1 MSEWF
6 PKQTLGTLP
15 ARASERWGAR
25 DALVYR
31 EQRWTFHELSLEVDR
46 IAKGLMAVGVRADDK
61 VGLWMTNRPE
71 WIFLM
76 FAVAK
81 VGATLVPL
89 NTRYRSADVGYTIRQ
104 SDMSTLITLDRSG
117 PVDYLAMLRDAVPEL
132 AAMSAART
140 ESPADGGSLAASE
153 FPELKRVV
161 VLGEEGTRASSGT
174 LSWQLLI
181 ERGQRI
187 TDAELEARSRAVDP
201 DGLLVIGYTS
211 GTTGDPK
218 GAMHSHAAI
227 RNVSDCANRLGVTFA
242 DVILNYLPMFHLY
255 AYSSCAMMSL
265 LTGAKQVLMET
276 FDATQC
282 VQLIERERCS
292 LLHGFDTHFRDI
304 MDAQKQLGRDL
315 SSLRLATFPAGSDAS
330 RPIAERTQRELC
342 PSVSGYGMT
351 EVWTFSALSFP
362 SCSAEQRIGASGF
375 PSVGYEFK
383 IIDPATREAVPAG
396 CMGEILMRGYMI
408 TQGYYK
414 KPEATAQAID
424 EHGWFHSG
432 DTGMLRPDGH
442 LQFIGRYKDMLKVGG
457 ENVSPAEVEGFLLE
471 HPAVAQIAVVG
482 APDARLSEIAVAF
495 VVIAAAHA
503 PSANELIEH
512 CKGKIASF
520 KIPKHVFFVDA
531 LPATPTGKVQ
541 KHLLRAKACELLE
554 L

>member
-1 MSEWF
+1 LFVGEWF
-6 PKQTLGTLP
+6 PKQTLGALP
-15 ARASERWGAR
+15 GLARDRWGER
-25 DALVYR
+25 DALVYGA
-31 EQRWTFHELSLEVDR
+31 ERWTFAELSYEVDR
-46 IAKGLMAVGVRADDK
+46 VAKGLLASGVQAEDK
-61 VGLWMTNRPE
+61 VGVWMTNRPE

-89 NTRYRSADVGYTIRQ
+89 NTRYRSADVRYTIRH

-117 PVDYLAMLRDAVPEL
+117 PVDYLTMLGEVIPQLASTSEAREL
-132 AAMSAART
+132 SCK
-140 ESPADGGSLAASE
+140 D
-153 FPELKRVV
+153 FPELKRVIV
-161 VLGEEGTRASSGT
+161 VGAPEKKPACALG
-174 LSWQLLI
+174 WQQLLASCD
-181 ERGQRI
+181 EVS
-187 TDAELEARSRAVDP
+187 DAELDKRADAVDP

-218 GAMHSHAAI
+218 GAMHTHAAI
-227 RNVSDCANRLGVTFA
+227 RNVTDCGNRLGVTFEDA
-242 DVILNYLPMFHLY
+242 ILNYLPMFHLY
-255 AYSSCAMMSL
+255 AYSSCAMLSML
-265 LTGAKQVLMET
+265 AGAKQVLMEA
-276 FDATQC
+276 FDPLLC
-282 VQLIERERCS
+282 VELIERERCT
-292 LLHGFDTHFRDI
+292 LLHGFDTHYRDI
-304 MDAQKQLGRDL
+304 MDAQKKLCRDL

-330 RPIAERTQRELC
+330 RPVAERTQRELC

-362 SCSAEQRIGASGF
+362 SSSAEQRIAASGF

-383 IIDPATREAVPAG
+383 IVDPTTGEAVGPGRA
-396 CMGEILMRGYMI
+396 GEILMRGYMI
-408 TQGYYK
+408 TKGYYRQ
-414 KPEATAQAID
+414 PEATAHAID

-482 APDARLSEIAVAF
+482 APDARLSEVAVAF
-495 VVIAAAHA
+495 VVAAPAYA
-503 PSANELIEH
+503 PSARDLIDH

-520 KIPKHVFFVDA
+520 KIPKHVFFVEA

-541 KHLLRAKACELLE
+541 KHLLRAKARELLNV
-554 L
+554 

>member
-1 MSEWF
+1 MGEWF
-6 PKQTLGTLP
+6 PKQTLGALP
-15 ARASERWGAR
+15 ALASERWGAR
-25 DALVYR
+25 DALIYGT
-31 EQRWTFHELSLEVDR
+31 QRWTFAAFAREVDR
-46 IAKGLMAVGVRADDK
+46 IAKGLIAIGVQPEDK
-61 VGLWMTNRPE
+61 LGLWLTNRPE
-71 WIFLM
+71 WVFLM

-89 NTRYRSADVGYTIRQ
+89 NTRYRTSDVGYTIRQ

-117 PVDYLAMLRDAVPEL
+117 PVDYLSMLCEAVPEL
-132 AAMSAART
+132 EAAAAHNEIATLSCR
-140 ESPADGGSLAASE
+140 D

-161 VLGEEGTRASSGT
+161 LLRDGSTQRAAGALT
-174 LSWQLLI
+174 WQLLL
-181 ERGQRI
+181 ELGSRVS
-187 TDAELEARSRAVDP
+187 DAALEARSIAVDP
-201 DGLLVIGYTS
+201 EALLVIGYTS

-227 RNVSDCANRLGVTFA
+227 RNVVDCSNRLGVTFE

-255 AYSSCAMMSL
+255 AYSSCAMMSI

-276 FDATQC
+276 FDASLC
-282 VQLIERERCS
+282 VELIEREGCT

-304 MDAQKQLGRDL
+304 MDAQHKLKRDL

-362 SCSAEQRIGASGF
+362 SSSAEQRIAASGF

-383 IIDPATREAVPAG
+383 IIDPDTGQALPAG
-396 CMGEILMRGYMI
+396 CPGEILMRGYMI
-408 TQGYYK
+408 TRGYYK
-414 KPEATAQAID
+414 KPEATAQALD
-424 EHGWFHSG
+424 AEGWFHSG
-432 DTGMLRPDGH
+432 DTGLLRADGH

-457 ENVSPAEVEGFLLE
+457 ENVSPAEVEGFLLA

-495 VVIAAAHA
+495 VVAAEAHA
-503 PSANELIEH
+503 PSAQELIEH

-520 KIPKHVFFVDA
+520 KIPKHVFFVEA
-531 LPATPTGKVQ
+531 LPATPTGKIQ
-541 KHLLRAKACELLE
+541 KHLLRARARELLE
-554 L
+554 T